1 MLVFTFKLEL
11 NVLNQI
17 LQSLIFDMRIASINK
32 MKINYEEI

>member
-1 MLVFTFKLEL
+1 MVKTFKLEL

-17 LQSLIFDMRIASINK
+17 LQSLIFDMRVASINK